1 MAKKATKAAEN
12 QQSPKERVV
21 ASALMLA
28 EKLGWTQ
35 VTLADI
41 AQESGLSLSEL
52 FDVIEDKN
60 DVLVVLGRMIDK
72 RVLEAM
78 GEADPSVS
86 PRDQLFDIMMERYDV
101 LNEYRA
107 GLVPILEAFKFDP
120 KQLVISCPHLARSM
134 SWMLE
139 ASGIDTGGVRGAVK
153 VMGLTGVYIKTL
165 RVWKEDESAD
175 LAKVM
180 AALDKDL
187 GRAEQV
193 ANTLGF

>member
-1 MAKKATKAAEN
+1 MAKQAVKKAG
-12 QQSPKERVV
+12 QQSDPKAVV
-21 ASALMLA
+21 VTSALELA
-28 EKLGWTQ
+28 ETLGWAN
-35 VTLADI
+35 VTLVDI
-41 AQESGLSLSEL
+41 AEAAGLKLSEL

-60 DVLVVLGRMIDK
+60 DVLVVLGRMIDR
-72 RVLEAM
+72 RVLEVI
-78 GEADPSVS
+78 GEPDPSIS
-86 PRDQLFDIMMERYDV
+86 TRDQLFDILMERYEI
-101 LNEYRA
+101 LNDYRS
-107 GLVPILEAFKFDP
+107 GLVPILESFRFDP

-139 ASGIDTGGVRGAVK
+139 AAGIDTNGLRGAVK
-153 VMGLTGVYIKTL
+153 VAGLTGVYIKTL